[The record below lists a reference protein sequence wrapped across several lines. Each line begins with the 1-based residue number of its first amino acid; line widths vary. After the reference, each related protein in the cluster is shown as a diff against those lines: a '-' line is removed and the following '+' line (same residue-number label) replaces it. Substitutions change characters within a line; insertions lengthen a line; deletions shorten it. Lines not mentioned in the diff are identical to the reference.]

1 MATEITHSQ
10 IFIMH
15 GDWTASRATAEEEEE
30 EQKRQDQDCKNVR
43 ATTSTH
49 PH

>member
-15 GDWTASRATAEEEEE
+15 GDWTASRATAEEGE